1 MLKYL
6 FCFLIVF
13 FLRGVE
19 PACSQTGGDSA
30 VTEEISQDS
39 LLIPKEDT
47 GYLPKQPTR
56 EVSQRQTN
64 SYLKNPDY
72 AYANDPEYWRKQT
85 PPEPGLLSRLMTS
98 PVFRWMIFIGVIAV
112 VLYGIYRLVL
122 ENNFSWLVRKGIQ
135 THTET
140 MEKPVD
146 EETDY
151 EAAIRKFQEEGDY
164 RLAIRFLYL
173 RLIQTVREKS
183 GISFRDSSTNAD
195 IARAFGNHPL
205 AGEFRY
211 LSMAYEYIFYGGF
224 LPKQELYNALKYKF
238 EYFQQNLSV

>member
-1 MLKYL
+1 MFKYL

-13 FLRGVE
+13 FLRSVE
-19 PACSQTGGDSA
+19 PARSQTAGDSSA
-30 VTEEISQDS
+30 VEEISQDS

-47 GYLPKQPTR
+47 GYLPKESTR
-56 EVSQRQTN
+56 EVSQRQTK

-72 AYANDPEYWRKQT
+72 AYANDPEYWRRQA
-85 PPEPGLLSRLMTS
+85 PQEPGLLNRLLTS
-98 PVFRWMIFIGVIAV
+98 AGFRWIFFIGLISF

-122 ENNFSWLVRKGIQ
+122 ENNFSWFVRKGIQ
-135 THTET
+135 SHTEAT
-140 MEKPVD
+140 ENLAD

-151 EAAIRKFQEEGDY
+151 DAAIRKFQEAGDY
-164 RLAIRFLYL
+164 RLAVRFMYL
-173 RLIQTVREKS
+173 RLIQTVRERS
-183 GISFRDSSTNAD
+183 GITIHDSSTNAE
-195 IARAFGNHPL
+195 IGRALGNHPL

-224 LPKQELYNALKYKF
+224 LPKQELYDDLKNKF